1 MKKKTGKSKIV
12 KTYNQ
17 LMRKTQ
23 NLEKRNKSKLDTQIL
38 KSIFCLQ

>member
-1 MKKKTGKSKIV
+1 MNKKTVKSKIV

>member
-1 MKKKTGKSKIV
+1 MNKKTVKSKIV

-23 NLEKRNKSKLDTQIL
+23 NLERRNKSKLDTQIL

>member
-1 MKKKTGKSKIV
+1 MNKKTGKSKIV

-17 LMRKTQ
+17 YMRKTQ

>member
-1 MKKKTGKSKIV
+1 MNKKTGKSKIV

-17 LMRKTQ
+17 LMRKTK
-23 NLEKRNKSKLDTQIL
+23 NLEKRNKSKLHTQIL